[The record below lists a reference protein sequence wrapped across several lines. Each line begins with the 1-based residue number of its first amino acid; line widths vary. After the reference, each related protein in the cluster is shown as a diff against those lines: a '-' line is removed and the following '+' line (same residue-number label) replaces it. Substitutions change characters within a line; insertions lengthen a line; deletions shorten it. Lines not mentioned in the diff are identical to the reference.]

1 MTEALLVIAFGLITA
16 AFVTLPFRSRWTV
29 SGFEDPRIA
38 DLEARRDSKFREIKD
53 AEADLKSGKLTR
65 QDFDRVN
72 PELRSEAVLIL
83 EELDRV
89 RADAD
94 RDPDGNG

>member
-1 MTEALLVIAFGLITA
+1 MIELLLVVAFGAITA
-16 AFVTLPFRSRWTV
+16 AFVTQPFRSRWTV
-29 SGFEDPRIA
+29 AGFEDPRIA

-53 AEADLKSGKLTR
+53 AEADLKSGKISR
-65 QDFDRVN
+65 EDFDRVN
-72 PELRSEAVLIL
+72 PDLRAEAVLIL

-94 RDPDGNG
+94 REPDGNG